1 VFASRKLITGLLRIW
16 PIIIVDSMEFEKIKI
31 ASTVAI
37 SMVIN
42 VEDFDTKVE
51 LWKGAV
57 GGPYIYV
64 EDLV

>member
-1 VFASRKLITGLLRIW
+1 
-16 PIIIVDSMEFEKIKI
+16 MEFETIKI

-51 LWKGAV
+51 LWIGAV

>member
-1 VFASRKLITGLLRIW
+1 
-16 PIIIVDSMEFEKIKI
+16 MEFGTIKI
-31 ASTVAI
+31 ASTVTV